1 VTGIDTSWLGAG
13 AGALGGLGVLLVL
26 AGLRGRAIRLDER
39 LAPYLR
45 TRDSTSVLLRD
56 QPVRTPFP
64 TLERL
69 VTPWLADAGRT
80 LERLGSTGADVRRRL
95 DRAGWNRTVDQFR
108 ARQLV
113 WGVLGLAAGT
123 FLAVLLAATRGSS
136 VVSLVLLALLCG
148 VGGILACDQM
158 LSRAVRRREERMLAE
173 FPTVAELLALAVGA
187 GEGPVAALERVAST
201 AHGELSG
208 ELAATLA
215 SVRAGMPLTRA
226 LEQLADRTGMPS
238 LTRFAEGVAVAVE
251 RGTPLA
257 DVLRAQA
264 QDVRETGRR
273 ALMEAGGKKEVAM
286 MVPVVFLILPVTVV
300 FAVYPS
306 IATLRIGF

>member
-1 VTGIDTSWLGAG
+1 MNGIDVSFPGA
-13 AGALGGLGVLLVL
+13 AIGALGGLGLLLVVSG
-26 AGLRGRAIRLDER
+26 ARRRAIRLDER

-45 TRDSTSVLLRD
+45 TQDRTSVLLRD

-64 TLERL
+64 TVERL
-69 VTPWLADAGRT
+69 LAPLVADAGRA
-80 LERLGSTGADVRRRL
+80 LERFGSTASDVRRRL
-95 DRAGWNRTVDQFR
+95 DRAGWDRSVDQFR

-113 WGVLGLAAGT
+113 WGVAGLAVGT
-123 FLAVLLAATRGSS
+123 FAAVALAATRGSS

-148 VGGILACDQM
+148 VGGVLACDQA
-158 LSRAVRRREERMLAE
+158 LTRAVRRREERMLAE
-173 FPTVAELLALAVGA
+173 FPTVAELLALAVTA
-187 GEGPVAALERVAST
+187 GEGPVAALERVTAT
-201 AHGELSG
+201 AHGELST
-208 ELAATLA
+208 ELRATLA
-215 SVRAGMPLTRA
+215 AVRAGAPLSRA
-226 LEQLADRTGMPS
+226 LEQLADRTGLPS

-264 QDVRETGRR
+264 QDVRESGRR

-306 IATLRIGF
+306 LATLRLGF